1 MSISELS
8 AERKL
13 YLRALQRE
21 KHFVLCMRIS
31 ILVFIIALWELAA
44 AMGWID
50 DFIMSSPSRIF
61 ETLKNLFISG
71 ELFYHTGISCFET
84 VIGFICGTVFG
95 TLIAALLWWSS
106 RLSNILDPYLI
117 MLNSLPKTALGPI
130 FIVWAGS
137 GTGAII
143 AVTIAVSIIVTI
155 LEVYT
160 GFKQTDEDL
169 IRLMKTFGATKLQIF
184 LKVVLPAN
192 YETIMNSLKVNVGL
206 SWVGVIV
213 GEFLV
218 SKAGLGYL
226 IVYGSAVFKMDLVM
240 ASVIILAIS
249 ATLMYQFV
257 LLAGK
262 KILGKRIKV

>member
-1 MSISELS
+1 
-8 AERKL
+8 
-13 YLRALQRE
+13 
-21 KHFVLCMRIS
+21 
-31 ILVFIIALWELAA
+31 
-44 AMGWID
+44 
-50 DFIMSSPSRIF
+50 
-61 ETLKNLFISG
+61 
-71 ELFYHTGISCFET
+71 
-84 VIGFICGTVFG
+84 
-95 TLIAALLWWSS
+95 LWWSS

-169 IRLMKTFGATKLQIF
+169 IRLMKTCGATKLQIF